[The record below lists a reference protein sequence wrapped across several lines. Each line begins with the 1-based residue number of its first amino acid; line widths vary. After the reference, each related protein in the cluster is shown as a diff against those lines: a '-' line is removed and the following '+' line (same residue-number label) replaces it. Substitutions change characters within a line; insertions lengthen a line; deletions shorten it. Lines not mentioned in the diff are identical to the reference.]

1 MINPNNHL
9 PYPTR
14 HPLEKTEKSAALDER
29 KQRVKNHEKQQKNEQ
44 EHPPRKKPHH
54 KGLLDIYV

>member
-29 KQRVKNHEKQQKNEQ
+29 KQRVKNHEKQQKKRTRTPSPKKA
-44 EHPPRKKPHH
+44 PP
-54 KGLLDIYV
+54 